1 MLKIKLERLT
11 KNMSIQNV
19 PQKYLLMREKLD
31 ALIKD
36 RYEYQNEKE
45 VPSELFEEMSIL
57 LNLTMSEMNENKDK
71 IPSELYY
78 IKWEL
83 IDGLP
88 DEMHPNFANFQN

>member
-36 RYEYQNEKE
+36 RYEYQNEKAQAKFIINN
-45 VPSELFEEMSIL
+45 S
-57 LNLTMSEMNENKDK
+57 
-71 IPSELYY
+71 
-78 IKWEL
+78 
-83 IDGLP
+83 
-88 DEMHPNFANFQN
+88 